1 MHVEPVHTPENH
13 PRWNMPYTPALKV
26 SGGTTV
32 YVSGVTAGPVYH
44 SHPHR
49 PEEFADVPDDPGEQ
63 AQRAFDNLERLLV
76 AAGGTLEDVV
86 QLFRFIVDIDR
97 NQDAINKEQAAR
109 MSTRAT
115 TTTVEVSRL
124 ASAPGLWLELTA
136 VAVIDEDGRGVAA
149 S

>member
-1 MHVEPVHTPENH
+1 MNVEPVHTSDDD
-13 PRWNMPYTPALKV
+13 PRWNMPYTPAVKV

-49 PEEFADVPDDPGEQ
+49 PEEFADVPSDAGEQ
-63 AQRAFDNLERLLV
+63 ARRTFDNLERIL
-76 AAGGTLEDVV
+76 AASGGTLEDVV
-86 QLFRFIVDIDR
+86 QMFRFIVDLDR
-97 NQDAINKEQAAR
+97 NQDAINKVQAER

-115 TTTVEVSRL
+115 TTTVEVTRL

-136 VAVIDEDGRGVAA
+136 VAVIDENGRA
-149 S
+149 STTA